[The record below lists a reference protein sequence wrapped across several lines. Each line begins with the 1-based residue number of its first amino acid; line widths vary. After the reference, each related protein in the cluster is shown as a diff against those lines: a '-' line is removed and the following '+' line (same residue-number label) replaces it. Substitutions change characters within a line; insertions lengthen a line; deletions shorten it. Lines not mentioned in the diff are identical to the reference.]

1 MRGTEAS
8 LYVHVRHVHMPHVT
22 EMYSHV
28 YCTIKGVV
36 EGG

>member
-8 LYVHVRHVHMPHVT
+8 LYVHVIHMPHGT

-28 YCTIKGVV
+28 HCTIKGVM

>member
-1 MRGTEAS
+1 MRGIEAS
-8 LYVHVRHVHMPHVT
+8 LYVHVIHMPHVT

-28 YCTIKGVV
+28 YCTIKAVV